1 MKDTYKKFIANDIAT
16 FSKDVDIL
24 RNLIRYQNVHRN
36 INESV
41 AEHSFYTSVF
51 VLKLREY
58 YEFNL
63 EVALKTALI
72 HDFAESAISDVPHNI
87 KAANPNL
94 TFALDAAEEK
104 VNTERLS
111 KEAADLVK
119 QFNTGVSSD
128 GNISPEGL
136 ICQLA
141 DILSVVL
148 YANDEIKSGNTTF
161 NYIAIKAIARCKQV
175 VIMLDQ
181 FRNDAYTQDQIINK
195 INQIVNIY

>member
-1 MKDTYKKFIANDIAT
+1 MKDTYKKFIVNDIAT
-16 FSKDVDIL
+16 FSNDVDIL

-58 YEFNL
+58 YKFNL

-87 KAANPNL
+87 KASNPNL
-94 TFALDAAEEK
+94 TFALNEAEEK
-104 VNTERLS
+104 VNTECLS

-119 QFNTGVSSD
+119 QFND
-128 GNISPEGL
+128 GSTVEGL

-141 DILSVVL
+141 DVLSVVL
-148 YANDEIKSGNTTF
+148 YAKSEIVSGNKVF
-161 NYIAIKAIARCKQV
+161 NYIAIKAIARCKE
-175 VIMLDQ
+175 VIIKLDE
-181 FRNDAYTQDQIINK
+181 FRNDTYTQDQIINK